1 MQTETGSRQET
12 GDASES
18 MLDSFKGIWRELPA
32 LLSDRI
38 ELLSAELQRAG
49 LALLHVV
56 VLGMVLAVL
65 GITVWLM
72 LWCLVVAGLAVLGMH
87 WMAALSIALAV
98 QLVLVAWAVHRVKA
112 LLPLLRLPATRRRLM
127 FTPRPLAVKP
137 PPPSDTAPHPAPHT
151 HETAAST

>member
-1 MQTETGSRQET
+1 MQPETGSRQET
-12 GDASES
+12 GEASEP
-18 MLDSFKGIWRELPA
+18 MLDSFRGIWRELPG

-38 ELLSAELQRAG
+38 ELLSTELQRAG
-49 LALLHVV
+49 LALLHIV
-56 VLGMVLAVL
+56 VLGMALSVL

-87 WMAALSIALAV
+87 WMAALSVGLAV

-127 FTPRPLAVKP
+127 FTPSASEVKA
-137 PPPSDTAPHPAPHT
+137 PPPSDHASHPAPKT
-151 HETAAST
+151 HDTAAST